1 MDLNRYS
8 RQIAYEKIGAVG
20 QEKLLASRVAVI
32 GVGALGTQIANNLC
46 RSGVGYI
53 RLIDR
58 DYVELSNLQRQVLFD
73 EEDVLH
79 QTPKAAAAC
88 EHLKKINSE
97 ITLEPVVA
105 DVNSSNIEQFCSGVD
120 LVLDGS
126 DNMELRY
133 LINEQCIKSGVPW
146 IYGGALMAGGA
157 SMNIL
162 PGKSPCFR
170 CIFPD
175 SPPPGSYPTCSTAGV
190 LNMVTALVASI
201 ESVEAIKILL
211 DSPDIRKT
219 LLIVDLWQNVTDYL
233 EVESDPLCPVCGEH
247 RYELLGKLPLAFTT
261 VLCGRDAVQVIP
273 GSTVPMDFK
282 QLAEKLQKIGTVKQN
297 SFSLSFDDGHI
308 AFQVFPDGRA
318 IIQHIQDENT
328 AKTIYSEYIGF

>member
-1 MDLNRYS
+1 
-8 RQIAYEKIGAVG
+8 
-20 QEKLLASRVAVI
+20 
-32 GVGALGTQIANNLC
+32 
-46 RSGVGYI
+46 
-53 RLIDR
+53 
-58 DYVELSNLQRQVLFD
+58 VELSNLQRQALFD
-73 EEDVLH
+73 EEDVLR
-79 QTPKAAAAC
+79 QTPKAVAAC

-97 ITLEPVVA
+97 ITMEPVVA

-120 LVLDGS
+120 IVLDGS

-146 IYGGALMAGGA
+146 IYGGALMADGA

-170 CIFPD
+170 CIFPNI
-175 SPPPGSYPTCSTAGV
+175 PPPGSYPTCSTAGV
-190 LNMVTALVASI
+190 LNMITAMVASV

-233 EVESDPLCPVCGEH
+233 EVESDPLCPVCSEH
-247 RYELLGKLPLAFTT
+247 RYELLGKLPRAFTT
-261 VLCGRDAVQVIP
+261 SLCGRDAVQVVP
-273 GSTVPMDFK
+273 GSTVPMDFNG
-282 QLAEKLQKIGTVKQN
+282 LAAKLQKIGTVKQN

-308 AFQVFPDGRA
+308 SFQVFPDGRA
-318 IIQHIQDENT
+318 IIQNVQDENT

>member
-8 RQIAYEKIGAVG
+8 RQTAYEKIGAAG
-20 QEKLLASRVAVI
+20 QEKLLSSRVAVVGI
-32 GVGALGTQIANNLC
+32 GALGTQIANNLC

-58 DYVELSNLQRQVLFD
+58 DYVELSNVQRQVLFD
-73 EEDVLH
+73 EDDVLR

-97 ITLEPVVA
+97 ITMEPVVA

-190 LNMVTALVASI
+190 LNMASALVASV

-211 DSPDIRKT
+211 GSPDIRKT

-247 RYELLGKLPLAFTT
+247 RYELLGKLPRAFTT
-261 VLCGRDAVQVIP
+261 VLCGRDAIQVVP
-273 GSTVPMDFK
+273 GSTVPMDFT
-282 QLAEKLQKIGTVKQN
+282 QLAEKLQKIGTVKQS

-318 IIQHIQDENT
+318 IIQNVQDENT